1 MVPPLLEPE
10 QPNLPVTSEIGI
22 KVPVR
27 DGTRLS
33 TDVYRPQG
41 AGPFPVV
48 LVRTPYNKNEESEVD
63 TAVYFASRGY
73 AAVVQDCRG
82 RYDSAGEWDPFVNEP
97 TDSYDTQTWCGT
109 QPWSS
114 GKVGTRGASYV
125 ALTQIISAPLRNP
138 YLKAMAPN
146 VGFSNLYHN
155 WVYTGGAFQ
164 LAFNL
169 RWGAVQMSARTN
181 QYRYLWMP
189 KEQHLEGLFDHLPV
203 ISSDENAGQTC
214 DFYQDWIRHPSYG
227 PYWESLGNV
236 EKAYAEFDVPS
247 YGFGGW
253 YDVFM
258 QGTLNNFMGV
268 KANGYSERARRGQK
282 VLIGP
287 WIHDT
292 GSAGTERCTGDL
304 DFGPNVLLDLRHEEL
319 RWYDYWLKGIDDGI
333 ADEPPVR
340 IFVMGINRWRSA
352 DDWPISG
359 TRYVPYH
366 LHSGGNAN
374 SDRGDGTLDS
384 VKPDTESHDT
394 FVYDPHDPV
403 PTIGGSTC
411 CGEDVTPVTMGP
423 RDQRPVEW
431 RVDVLVYTSDVLEQ
445 AMEITGPIKVIL
457 WAASSAPDTDFT
469 AKLVDV
475 YPDGRAIN
483 IAQGIIRARYRDSWS
498 EPVFMKPGKVY
509 RFEIDC
515 WSSAN
520 CFLPGHRIRVE
531 ISSSNF
537 PQFDRNPNTG
547 HDFGVDDTLCIAT
560 QSVFHDAEHPSHV
573 LLPVVN

>member
-1 MVPPLLEPE
+1 MAPPLLEATHPTH
-10 QPNLPVTSEIGI
+10 PITCEIGV
-22 KVPVR
+22 KVPMR

-33 TDVYRPQG
+33 TDVYRPAG
-41 AGPFPVV
+41 SGPFPVV
-48 LVRTPYNKNEESEVD
+48 LVRTPYNKNDEEEVD

-73 AAVVQDCRG
+73 AVVIQDCRG
-82 RYDSAGEWDPFVNEP
+82 RYDSQGEWAPFVNEP
-97 TDSYDTQTWCGT
+97 TDGYDTQTWCGT

-189 KEQHLEGLFDHLPV
+189 AEAHFQHLFTHLPL
-203 ISSDENAGQTC
+203 ISSDENAGKISE
-214 DFYQDWIRHPSYG
+214 FYADWIRHPSYD
-227 PYWESLGNV
+227 PYWENLGNV
-236 EKAYAEFDVPS
+236 EKDYAQFDVPS

-258 QGTLNNFMGV
+258 QGTLNNFAGV

-287 WIHDT
+287 WIHNT
-292 GSAGTERCTGDL
+292 GNRGSERCTGDM
-304 DFGPNVLLDLRHEEL
+304 DFGSEVLLDLRREEL
-319 RWYDYWLKGIDDGI
+319 RWYDYWLKDLQNGI
-333 ADEPPVR
+333 ADEAPVR
-340 IFVMGINRWRSA
+340 IFVMGVNRWRTA
-352 DDWPISG
+352 DDWPIPG
-359 TRYVPYH
+359 TRYVPYY

-374 SDRGDGTLDS
+374 SNRGDGALSPQTPGSQSADQY
-384 VKPDTESHDT
+384 T
-394 FVYDPHDPV
+394 YDPNDPV

-411 CGEDVTPVTMGP
+411 CGEDVTPVSMGP

-431 RVDVLVYTSDVLEQ
+431 RADVLVYTSRVLKEGL
-445 AMEITGPIKVIL
+445 EIAGPIKVVL

-483 IAQGIIRARYRDSWS
+483 IAQGIIRARYRDSWTNPALMQPD
-498 EPVFMKPGKVY
+498 EIY

-520 CFLPGHRIRVE
+520 CFLPGHCIRVE
-531 ISSSNF
+531 VSSSNF

-547 HDFGVDDTLCIAT
+547 NAFGVDDELTIAMQT
-560 QSVFHDAEHPSHV
+560 VFHDTEHPSHI
-573 LLPVVN
+573 LLPAI